1 MAGMNKDTSNSIS
14 KSNHAASTHSLKTSG
29 TICIDS
35 AAGEGQT
42 CANNDFGQGN
52 EAMITS
58 RAGRG
63 GKLECVF
70 GTFHSLPAEL
80 QETII
85 VAAKCGASKIK
96 KSHDVALA
104 AQKAAHLKKEEIAHK
119 KKIDI
124 TQEEYI
130 VAMEFWEQYHS
141 PCRCTTASMAMSVY
155 NQLKSET
162 ARLNAVKKQILI
174 GYSGLGWED
183 AHHPWSSQGVVF
195 NSQQLLNHLIEKVIP
210 MTGQQEVPSEP
221 LINFPEPL
229 DMMILGT
236 ESELTFVYKFGTIE
250 NIQEL
255 KTSAASRSDTMEAE
269 GTSDCWAA
277 RQQSIM
283 PVVNSELI
291 GFKIEMLFRYNNEDG
306 TTYVNWCNGVII
318 SILNEKSYY
327 VKVRWNQECLGQ
339 GEPNITKEKLL
350 ASNWNPNKA
359 AKGAWREYFGS
370 D

>member
-1 MAGMNKDTSNSIS
+1 MHQRS
-14 KSNHAASTHSLKTSG
+14 
-29 TICIDS
+29 
-35 AAGEGQT
+35 
-42 CANNDFGQGN
+42 
-52 EAMITS
+52 
-58 RAGRG
+58 
-63 GKLECVF
+63 
-70 GTFHSLPAEL
+70 
-80 QETII
+80 
-85 VAAKCGASKIK
+85 K

-104 AQKAAHLKKEEIAHK
+104 AQKAARLKKEEIAHK

-141 PCRCTTASMAMSVY
+141 PHCWTTASMAMSVY

-162 ARLNAVKKQILI
+162 ARLNAVKEQILI
-174 GYSGLGWED
+174 RYLGLGWED
-183 AHHPWSSQGVVF
+183 ALHPWSSQGVVF

-221 LINFPEPL
+221 PINFPEPPE
-229 DMMILGT
+229 MMTLGT
-236 ESELTFVYKFGTIE
+236 ESELAFVYKFGTIE
-250 NIQEL
+250 NIQEM
-255 KTSAASRSDTMEAE
+255 KASAATRRDTMEAE
-269 GTSDCWAA
+269 GKSDCWAA
-277 RQQSIM
+277 RQQNIM
-283 PVVNSELI
+283 PKVNSELI
-291 GFKIEMLFRYNNEDG
+291 GFKIEMLFQYDNEDG

-339 GEPNITKEKLL
+339 GEPKITKEKLL
-350 ASNWNPNKA
+350 ASKWNPNKA